1 MTLATVLAYALALYV
16 TINGGMKLA
25 HTNRSHKWKKKC
37 GVLIQT
43 TPSVKFLGTSL
54 LYSVDVT
61 TVGFAESACVSSV
74 QNS

>member
-16 TINGGMKLA
+16 TINGGVKLA
-25 HTNRSHKWKKKC
+25 HTNRSHKWKKKS
-37 GVLIQT
+37 GVLIKT

-61 TVGFAESACVSSV
+61 TVGFVESAYVLSVRSS
-74 QNS
+74 